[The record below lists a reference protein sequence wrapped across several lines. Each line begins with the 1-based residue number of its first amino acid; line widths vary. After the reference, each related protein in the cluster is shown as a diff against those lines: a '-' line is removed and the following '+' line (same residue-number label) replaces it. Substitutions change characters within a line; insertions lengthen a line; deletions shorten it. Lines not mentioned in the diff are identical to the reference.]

1 MEAINGWLKEELF
14 IDLKFNDSDDIPAA
28 IEKYIH
34 FFNYERPAYMLNYET
49 PISFKEKNLIQDKYR
64 KRIEAEEKQQA
75 LSELYLLLNLLCI
88 NQEN

>member
-1 MEAINGWLKEELF
+1 
-14 IDLKFNDSDDIPAA
+14 
-28 IEKYIH
+28 
-34 FFNYERPAYMLNYET
+34 MLNYET

>member
-34 FFNYERPAYMLNYET
+34 FFNVV
-49 PISFKEKNLIQDKYR
+49 EK
-64 KRIEAEEKQQA
+64 
-75 LSELYLLLNLLCI
+75 
-88 NQEN
+88 